1 MAVFKGKKNEER
13 GRRLIEED
21 LSVIDIDWRLTG
33 TTIADEDLVVVDNV
47 EGEMMRIMEDGCY
60 SPVTDTD
67 SVIFEVDFEAAKVC
81 QDVEVEPSVD
91 NPQTDVVTPVPDIA
105 QPRNDRAELRLL
117 AEKKGKLPRLIN
129 LMNSHRT
136 FISRADRTLIIRALQ
151 IYQRN
156 TSKDIRPAIGAL
168 RASTSSL
175 LEQPIRQCIALYL
188 TDLMIIFGATLDEET
203 APTDKERFAA
213 LFEDNK
219 LTQQVWNDL
228 LAMGIVWCNTVS
240 SLQLVEL
247 VGTSTPD
254 AFTSEVIAR
263 WGFENPTPYF
273 HYTQETGPCLDM
285 ALPPSRNVLSDVLGP
300 DRTIFSPANKAYITS
315 AASQPSM
322 FPTL

>member
-1 MAVFKGKKNEER
+1 MA
-13 GRRLIEED
+13 ED
-21 LSVIDIDWRLTG
+21 LSVMDIDWRLTE
-33 TTIADEDLVVVDNV
+33 TTIAVEDLVVVDNV
-47 EGEMMRIMEDGCY
+47 ESEMMRIEEEDCY

-81 QDVEVEPSVD
+81 QDVEVDPSVD
-91 NPQTDVVTPVPDIA
+91 NRQTEPEYVVTPVPDIA
-105 QPRNDRAELRLL
+105 QPRNDRVQLRLL

-168 RASTSSL
+168 RASTSSV

-203 APTDKERFAA
+203 APTDQERFAA

-228 LAMGIVWCNTVS
+228 LAMGVVWCNTVS

-254 AFTSEVIAR
+254 AFTSEVITR

-273 HYTQETGPCLDM
+273 HYTQETGPYLDI
-285 ALPPSRNVLSDVLGP
+285 ALPPKP
-300 DRTIFSPANKAYITS
+300 KRTI
-315 AASQPSM
+315 
-322 FPTL
+322 